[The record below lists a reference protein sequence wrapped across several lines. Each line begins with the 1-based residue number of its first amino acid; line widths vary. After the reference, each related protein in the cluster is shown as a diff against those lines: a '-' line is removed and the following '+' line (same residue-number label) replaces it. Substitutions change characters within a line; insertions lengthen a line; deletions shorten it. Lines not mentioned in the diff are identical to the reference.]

1 LRAALALAPD
11 DRALLGE
18 LVRELA
24 AAGQGAAAIADVA
37 RLVDAHPARDAG
49 RVELLLLRADLKRT
63 ASAAFDALTDVEEA
77 YTIAGASVL
86 SELLSTLALARDAAR
101 DTGSDAAARATSL
114 RLVELLETQGEH
126 EQARAELAALSESL
140 HEDVEILLAL
150 RERDQRAERW
160 DEVARSSERLIPLSE
175 GDARVAAV
183 LTLADAYEQL
193 GHGISALPWL
203 VRVHEEAPA
212 AWALRDRLRLSF
224 TQLGQQRE
232 LAQLLVGDAEY
243 HIETADKLACWQ
255 QAAALFLALGD
266 PEAATEPLQKA
277 MTLAPDDDA
286 TRVSLI
292 DLDLALGRADA
303 AAASIEQAFQVHKRR
318 SPELARFQLRMA
330 RVCAQRGDT
339 QAQLKWLNTA
349 LDTDRKSG
357 EVASELVDAALAVTD
372 YDTAMKAL
380 RTLTMMED
388 PQPIT
393 RALAFL
399 KQAEIAHLRG
409 DSQRALHWAR
419 KAKSLDESLHAADEL
434 LARLEG

>member
-1 LRAALALAPD
+1 
-11 DRALLGE
+11 
-18 LVRELA
+18 
-24 AAGQGAAAIADVA
+24 
-37 RLVDAHPARDAG
+37 
-49 RVELLLLRADLKRT
+49 
-63 ASAAFDALTDVEEA
+63 
-77 YTIAGASVL
+77 
-86 SELLSTLALARDAAR
+86 
-101 DTGSDAAARATSL
+101 
-114 RLVELLETQGEH
+114 
-126 EQARAELAALSESL
+126 
-140 HEDVEILLAL
+140 
-150 RERDQRAERW
+150 
-160 DEVARSSERLIPLSE
+160 
-175 GDARVAAV
+175 
-183 LTLADAYEQL
+183 QL

-224 TQLGQQRE
+224 TQLGQQCE
-232 LAQLLVGDAEY
+232 LAQLLIGDAEY
-243 HIETADKLACWQ
+243 HTETADKLACWQ
-255 QAAALFLALGD
+255 QAAALFLGLGD

-277 MTLAPDDDA
+277 MTLAPDDEA